1 MGRVTSTISP
11 SLSRR
16 GRASYAAV
24 AALAWAGVASMIIIS
39 TLGGYAPPTYYE
51 EGLFGGAA
59 YGWAGAPQRLVECL
73 SYFTEL
79 SNVMVALVS
88 TVLSRRGRV
97 GRWGRAAHLCAL
109 MMITVT
115 AVVYAVLI
123 APTET
128 LSGFALVAY
137 PLQHI
142 VVPIA
147 FVGVVALAG
156 PRGGITW
163 GTLGRALLIPP
174 VWVAYT
180 LARGALVHQ
189 YPYGFV
195 NVWRIGY
202 AQVGVNIVA
211 ILSGALVFM
220 GFFAAIDWAIRRT
233 KRAEAISSG
242 DGAEGR

>member
-1 MGRVTSTISP
+1 MTELGA
-11 SLSRR
+11 R
-16 GRASYAAV
+16 GRAAYWVV
-24 AALAWAGVASMIIIS
+24 AALAWAGVASTIIIS

-59 YGWAGAPQRLVECL
+59 SGWAGAPQRFVECL

-79 SNVMVALVS
+79 SNIMVALIS
-88 TVLSRRGRV
+88 TILARRGRV
-97 GRWGRAAHLCAL
+97 GQWGRAVHLCAL

-115 AVVYAVLI
+115 AIVYATLI
-123 APTET
+123 GPYEV
-128 LSGFALVAY
+128 LSGYALVTN

-142 VVPIA
+142 IVPA
-147 FVGVVALAG
+147 VFVGVAAIAG

-163 GTLGRALLIPP
+163 GTLGRALLIPIA
-174 VWVAYT
+174 WVAYT

-211 ILSGALVFM
+211 ILIGALVFM
-220 GFFAAIDWAIRRT
+220 GFFAAIDWVIRKTVRT
-233 KRAEAISSG
+233 ETSSSE
-242 DGAEGR
+242 DA